1 MKRNLAYA
9 MLVGSLVLVLFSG
22 CIKGESAPSGTT
34 AEIVDKVFAQAKV
47 ENFGMTQTL
56 VTSDDYEFFLGSR
69 DYPDIADAT
78 AVMPMINIDTRVM
91 IVIKAANM
99 GDIADLTAKL
109 KENIDPNRV
118 VCVTFT
124 MEDVAIESRGDVVF
138 LTINTDAEQRT
149 ALVEAFQSI
158 D

>member
-1 MKRNLAYA
+1 MKKSF
-9 MLVGSLVLVLFSG
+9 VSSVLVSLLLLAIVSG
-22 CIKGESAPSGTT
+22 CAGSASGPTGTT
-34 AEIVDKVFAQAKV
+34 AEIVDKVFTQAQV
-47 ENFGMTQTL
+47 ENFGLTQAL
-56 VTSDDYEFFLGSR
+56 VTGDDYEFFLGSK
-69 DYPDIADAT
+69 DYPEFTDAT

-91 IVIKAANM
+91 IVIKAAEKS
-99 GDIADLTAKL
+99 DIPELTAKL
-109 KENIDPNRV
+109 KENIDPDRV

-149 ALVEAFQSI
+149 ALVEAFKTI

>member
-1 MKRNLAYA
+1 MKCKIVSFVLISSMLLAI
-9 MLVGSLVLVLFSG
+9 LIGCDSG
-22 CIKGESAPSGTT
+22 VSAPTGTT
-34 AEIVDKVFAQAKV
+34 AEIVDKVFTLAQV
-47 ENFGMTQTL
+47 ENFGMTQAL
-56 VTSDDYEFFLGSR
+56 VTGDDYEFFLGSR
-69 DYPDIADAT
+69 DYPEFADAT

-118 VCVTFT
+118 ICVTFT

>member
-1 MKRNLAYA
+1 MIRKSAY
-9 MLVGSLVLVLFSG
+9 LVLLGSMFLTVLIGCASG
-22 CIKGESAPSGTT
+22 DSAPSGTT
-34 AEIVDKVFAQAKV
+34 AEIVDKVFAKAQV
-47 ENFGMTQTL
+47 ENFGMTQAL
-56 VTSDDYEFFLGSR
+56 VTGDDYEFFLGSR
-69 DYPDIADAT
+69 DYPDFAEAT

-91 IVIKAANM
+91 IVIKAADM
-99 GDIADLTAKL
+99 GDVAELTAKL
-109 KENIDPNRV
+109 QENVDPNRV

-149 ALVEAFQSI
+149 ALVEAFQNI

>member
-1 MKRNLAYA
+1 
-9 MLVGSLVLVLFSG
+9 V
-22 CIKGESAPSGTT
+22 SAPTGTT
-34 AEIVDKVFAQAKV
+34 AEIVDKVFSQAQV
-47 ENFGMTQTL
+47 ENFGMAQAL
-56 VTSDDYEFFLGSR
+56 VTDEDKEFYLGSR
-69 DYPDIADAT
+69 DYPAFADAT

-91 IVIKAANM
+91 VIIKAADK
-99 GDIADLTAKL
+99 GDVADLAAKL

-138 LTINTDAEQRT
+138 LTINTDAEQRI